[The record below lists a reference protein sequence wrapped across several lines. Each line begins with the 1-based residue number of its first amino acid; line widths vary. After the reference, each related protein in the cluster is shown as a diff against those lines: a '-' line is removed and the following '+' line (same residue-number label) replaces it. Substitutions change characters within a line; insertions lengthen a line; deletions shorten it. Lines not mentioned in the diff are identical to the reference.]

1 MSDDCYSGGACC
13 ANGTCFETDSLLC
26 EKAHGSFY
34 PNVRC
39 NELED
44 GLKFIYMNREFKLHK
59 IIYGANLDKVSCSI
73 CEDDYWG
80 RQMNIEKVTNKYIS
94 LYGYDM
100 MTQRTTYKMSI
111 ADMWIQEIE

>member
-1 MSDDCYSGGACC
+1 MTGI
-13 ANGTCFETDSLLC
+13 NGIEFGFAKKFDS
-26 EKAHGSFY
+26 
-34 PNVRC
+34 

-44 GLKFIYMNREFKLHK
+44 GLQFIYMNREFKLHK

-111 ADMWIQEIE
+111 ADMWIQKDK